1 MIEITKED
9 IIKDAATEDNEMLLR
24 RFVGMVGYDYIQHDK
39 RNTSQI
45 HPDFS
50 DDTRIFWKEI
60 ESRLKAPTTLNF
72 DREQFLKEM
81 GENIADQDY
90 SVKHGQDY
98 VKSYHAGIKS
108 GLNIALGL
116 MNQCMTPNKENSNSD
131 N

>member
-24 RFVGMVGYDYIQHDK
+24 RFVGMVGYDYVQHDK

-50 DDTRIFWKEI
+50 EDTKIFWKEV
-60 ESRLKAPTTLNF
+60 EKRLNAPTTLNF
-72 DREQFLKEM
+72 DREQFLKRMDE
-81 GENIADQDY
+81 EIKDQDY

-108 GLNIALGL
+108 GLNIALSIADSCTTLNEKGD
-116 MNQCMTPNKENSNSD
+116 TD